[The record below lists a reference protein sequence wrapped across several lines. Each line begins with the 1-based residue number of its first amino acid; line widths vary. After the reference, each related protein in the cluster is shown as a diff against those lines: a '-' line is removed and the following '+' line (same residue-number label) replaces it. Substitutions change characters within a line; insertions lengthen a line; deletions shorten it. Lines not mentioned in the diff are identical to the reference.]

1 MKVIEYMDYITVE
14 GKKYPIRDL
23 RLDEYA
29 VNVKISGKALE
40 AVIFDADGEY
50 TSREAQLLDELI
62 FFYAPDDMVTGAS
75 DDELGQY
82 VADNLE
88 WL

>member
-1 MKVIEYMDYITVE
+1 MDYITLE
-14 GKKYPIRDL
+14 GTRYPIRDL
-23 RLDEYA
+23 RLNEYA
-29 VNVKISGKALE
+29 VDVKISNKALE
-40 AVIFDADGEY
+40 AVIFNADGEY

-62 FFYAPDDMVTGAS
+62 FFYAPDDVVTIAS
-75 DDELGQY
+75 DEELGQY